1 MNARSSIKVRQ
12 VLTPMPEPIDG
23 LATVREAIERMKAAD
38 VRALVIKRRHEG
50 DEFGLVGVSDIA
62 NEVIAKNRSID
73 RTNVY
78 EIMTKPVLA
87 IDADMDVKYA
97 IRLLSRFKLSRCL
110 VTDNKELAGI
120 VTLHDMVF
128 RYLEASEAPS
138 GKPAGKPGGKP
149 RPAP

>member
-1 MNARSSIKVRQ
+1 MNERSYVKVRQ

-23 LATVREAIERMKAAD
+23 LATVREAIERMRAAD

-50 DEFGLVGVSDIA
+50 DEYGVIAVSDIA

-78 EIMTKPVLA
+78 EVMVKPVLT
-87 IDADMDVKYA
+87 IDADMDIKYA
-97 IRLLSRFKLSRCL
+97 IRLLTRFGLSRCL

-120 VTLHDMVF
+120 VALHDMVF
-128 RYLEASEAPS
+128 RYLEASEA
-138 GKPAGKPGGKP
+138 KAGATGTAGGG
-149 RPAP
+149 ASA